1 MRGSKMAGS
10 VLALGFFAAAC
21 GSGGGGGSGGSSATT
36 APAGGGY
43 GSAPAP
49 SSASSSAP
57 SSAASP
63 AAVDAKKLGLG
74 TILVDGKGMTLYMFQ
89 KDKGGKSSC
98 DGACAAAWPPLLTG
112 GKAMPGSGVK
122 ASLLGTTQRSDGST
136 QVTYNN
142 WPLYYFVKDKAPGD
156 TAGQNVDA
164 FGAEW
169 YVLSAAKGTKLEK

>member
-1 MRGSKMAGS
+1 MRGSMMAGS
-10 VLALGFFAAAC
+10 VLALGLFAAAC
-21 GSGGGGGSGGSSATT
+21 GSGGGGGGSSETA

-43 GSAPAP
+43 GSAPAQSP
-49 SSASSSAP
+49 AQ

-74 TILVDGKGMTLYMFQ
+74 TILVDGKGMTLYLFQ

-98 DGACAAAWPPLLTG
+98 DGACATAWPPLLTT

-142 WPLYYFVKDKAPGD
+142 WPLYYFINDKAPGD

>member
-43 GSAPAP
+43 GSAP
-49 SSASSSAP
+49 AP

-122 ASLLGTTQRSDGST
+122 ASLLGTIQRSDGST